1 MTSYNHYSFPGDC
14 HNEFSSSDHHSSST
28 YSDCQTNSFALRL
41 AYKINDVSFPE
52 NVELRTETQ
61 ARIQD
66 SVNKLM
72 NGLLIQPD
80 ASPFTFPQANF
91 THLPNEIRA
100 NVEYVYQEG
109 DINQPSNF
117 LAAILAVSG
126 PTSSTVSP
134 VIATTN
140 SPAVTTT
147 ASPRTVVGPVFIFV
161 RLVFHTNNT
170 VPSESDVLAKG
181 SPFLNGDEI
190 RLNDTVRVQNLT
202 YERLSDNSFA
212 LRLAYKINDV
222 SFPENVELRTET
234 QARIQDSVN
243 KLMNGLLI
251 KPNASPFTFPQANFT
266 HLPNEIRANVEY
278 VYQEGDINQPSNFL
292 AAILA
297 VSGPTSSTVS
307 PVIATTNSPAVTT
320 TASPRTVVG
329 PVFIF
334 VRLVFHTNNTVPSES
349 DVLAKGSP
357 FLNGDE
363 IRLNDT
369 VRVQNLTYERLSDNS
384 FALRLAYKINDVS
397 FPENVELRTETQARI
412 QDSVNKLMN
421 GLLIQPNASPFTFPQ
436 ANFTHLPN
444 EIRANVEYVYQ
455 EGDINQPS
463 NFLAAILAVSGPTT
477 TTASPVIA
485 TTNSPAVTTTA
496 APRTVVGPVFI
507 FVRLVFH
514 TNNTVPS
521 ESDVLA
527 KGSPFLNGDEIR
539 LNDTVRVQN
548 LTYERLTDH
557 SFALSLAY
565 KINDVSFPENVE
577 LRTKTQGRIQD
588 AVNKLMNGLL
598 IQPDASPFTFPQAKF
613 THLPNEIHANVEY
626 LYQKGDINQ
635 PSNFLAAILAVSG
648 PTTTTASPVIATT
661 NSPAVTT
668 TAAPRTVVGP
678 VFIFVRLVFHTNNTV
693 PSESDVLAKG
703 SPFLNGDEIR
713 LNDTVR
719 VQNLTY
725 ERLTD
730 HSFALSLAYKIN
742 DVSFPENVEL
752 RTKTQGRI
760 QDAVNKLMNGLLI
773 QPDASPFT
781 FPQAKFTH
789 LPNEIHANVEYLYQ
803 KGDINQPSNF
813 LAAILAV
820 SGPTTTT
827 ASPVIA
833 TTNSPAVT
841 TTAAPRTVVGP
852 VFIFVR
858 LVFHTNNTVPSES
871 DVLAKGSP
879 FLNGD
884 EIRLNDTVR
893 VQNLTYERLTDHSF
907 ALSLAYKI
915 NDVSFP
921 ENVELR
927 TKTQGRIQDAVNK
940 LMNGLLIQPDASPF
954 TFPQAKFTHLPNEI
968 HANVEYLYQK
978 GDINQ
983 PSNFLAAILAVSGP
997 TTTTASPVIATTN
1010 SPAVTTTAA
1019 PRTVVG
1025 PVFIFV
1031 RLVFHTNN
1039 TVPSESDVL
1048 ANGSPF
1054 LNGDEIRLN
1063 DTVRVQNLTYERL
1076 TDHSFA
1082 LSLAYKI
1089 NDVSFPENVELRT
1102 KTQGRI
1108 QDAVNKLMNGLLIQ
1122 PDASPFTFPQAK
1134 FT

>member
-1 MTSYNHYSFPGDC
+1 MPIVLPTVASTFAKTMTTTEGAPVTDGTNYPA
-14 HNEFSSSDHHSSST
+14 SSATSAIVTAISQAATRSVANISQAPT
-28 YSDCQTNSFALRL
+28 FAGR
-41 AYKINDVSFPE
+41 
-52 NVELRTETQ
+52 
-61 ARIQD
+61 
-66 SVNKLM
+66 
-72 NGLLIQPD
+72 
-80 ASPFTFPQANF
+80 
-91 THLPNEIRA
+91 
-100 NVEYVYQEG
+100 
-109 DINQPSNF
+109 
-117 LAAILAVSG
+117 
-126 PTSSTVSP
+126 
-134 VIATTN
+134 
-140 SPAVTTT
+140 VTTKT
-147 ASPRTVVGPVFIFV
+147 APRMIVGPVFIFV
-161 RLVFHTNNT
+161 RLVFHTNHT
-170 VPSESDVLAKG
+170 IPSESDVLAKG

-384 FALRLAYKINDVS
+384 FALTLAYKINDVS

-412 QDSVNKLMN
+412 QDSVNNLLN
-421 GLLIQPNASPFTFPQ
+421 GLLNQPNASPFTFPQ

-444 EIRANVEYVYQ
+444 EIHANVEYVFR

-463 NFLAAILAVSGPTT
+463 NFLAAILAVS
-477 TTASPVIA
+477 ASPAIA
-485 TTNSPAVTTTA
+485 TTSSPAVTTTA
-496 APRTVVGPVFI
+496 APYTVVGPVFI

-548 LTYERLTDH
+548 LTYERLSDN
-557 SFALSLAY
+557 SFALTLAY

-577 LRTKTQGRIQD
+577 LRTETQARIQD
-588 AVNKLMNGLL
+588 SVNNLLNGLL
-598 IQPDASPFTFPQAKF
+598 NQPNASPFTFPQANF

-626 LYQKGDINQ
+626 VFREGDINQ
-635 PSNFLAAILAVSG
+635 PSNFLAAILAVS
-648 PTTTTASPVIATT
+648 ASPAIATT
-661 NSPAVTT
+661 SSPAVTT
-668 TAAPRTVVGP
+668 TAAPYTVVGP

-725 ERLTD
+725 ERLSD
-730 HSFALSLAYKIN
+730 NSFALTLAYKIN

-752 RTKTQGRI
+752 RTETQARI
-760 QDAVNKLMNGLLI
+760 QDSVNNLLNGLLN
-773 QPDASPFT
+773 QPNASPFHLPT
-781 FPQAKFTH
+781 SKFYVSHQLWGLCH
-789 LPNEIHANVEYLYQ
+789 LPNEMRANVEYVFRE
-803 KGDINQPSNF
+803 GDINQPSKF

-820 SGPTTTT
+820 S
-827 ASPVIA
+827 ASPAIA
-833 TTNSPAVT
+833 TTSSPAVT
-841 TTAAPRTVVGP
+841 TTAAPYTVVGP

-893 VQNLTYERLTDHSF
+893 VQNLTYERLSDNSF
-907 ALSLAYKI
+907 ALTLAYKI
-915 NDVSFP
+915 NDLSFP
-921 ENVELR
+921 ENVKLR
-927 TKTQGRIQDAVNK
+927 TETQVRIQDSVN
-940 LMNGLLIQPDASPF
+940 
-954 TFPQAKFTHLPNEI
+954 
-968 HANVEYLYQK
+968 
-978 GDINQ
+978 
-983 PSNFLAAILAVSGP
+983 
-997 TTTTASPVIATTN
+997 
-1010 SPAVTTTAA
+1010 
-1019 PRTVVG
+1019 
-1025 PVFIFV
+1025 
-1031 RLVFHTNN
+1031 
-1039 TVPSESDVL
+1039 
-1048 ANGSPF
+1048 
-1054 LNGDEIRLN
+1054 
-1063 DTVRVQNLTYERL
+1063 NL
-1076 TDHSFA
+1076 
-1082 LSLAYKI
+1082 
-1089 NDVSFPENVELRT
+1089 
-1102 KTQGRI
+1102 
-1108 QDAVNKLMNGLLIQ
+1108 
-1122 PDASPFTFPQAK
+1122 
-1134 FT
+1134 